1 MQAPK
6 RNLNLE
12 SKMAELFLAGDC
24 VDGHRV
30 HIRAKKVPEKSFSY
44 VESPTG
50 FKGLKYRCSRDGSSV
65 IKISLPTAM
74 AKVAKSKYPS
84 VHLEVGDTLKCEKF
98 YFIAESRKNVIQKDF
113 EVKMMSGQHECSEGS
128 PDARVYAE
136 IEAPFSGIAHAVDKR
151 LQELAEQQRTL
162 SIKEGPISGALTQ

>member
-1 MQAPK
+1 
-6 RNLNLE
+6 
-12 SKMAELFLAGDC
+12 MAELYLAGEC

-30 HIRAKKVPEKSFSY
+30 HIRAKKVPEKSTSY

-65 IKISLPTAM
+65 IKISLSTEM
-74 AKVAKSKYPS
+74 AKVALSKCPS

-98 YFIAESRKNVIQKDF
+98 YFIAESNRNVIQKSF
-113 EVKMMSGQHECSEGS
+113 EVKMMSGRHECSEGS

-136 IEAPFSGIAHAVDKR
+136 IEIPFSGIIHAVDKR
-151 LQELAEQQRTL
+151 LQELAEQQRAL
-162 SIKEGPISGALTQ
+162 SIEAAPISGSLTQ